1 MAIYVVGDIQGCYEP
16 LCRLLEKVKFDPATD
31 QLWSA
36 GDMINRGPHSLNTL
50 RFLRSLGPAFAAVLG
65 NHDLHFLATACGA
78 YTEGNTRYLREL
90 LDAPDCSELFEWVRT
105 HPLARRATV
114 NTEHGVRKILL
125 VHAGISPGWKFRKTI
140 ARSAEVETVLRGPAY
155 RDYLAGMYGNKPDT
169 WDKQLAGIDR
179 LRVITNVLTRIRFC
193 TPSGELNLT
202 VKTGAETAP
211 AGFRPWYEYQQL
223 KPGRMILFGHWATLH
238 GHTGRPDIQALD
250 TGCVWG
256 RCLTALNVETN
267 ERFSIDCSQDNF

>member
-16 LCRLLEKVKFDPATD
+16 LCRLLDKVKFDPAAD

-36 GDMINRGPHSLNTL
+36 GDMINRGPHSLDTL
-50 RFLRSLGPAFAAVLG
+50 RFLRSLGSAFAAVLG

-78 YTEGNTRYLREL
+78 YTEGNTRWLREL
-90 LDAPDCSELFEWVRT
+90 LDAPDCTELFEWVRM
-105 HPLARRATV
+105 HPLARRAKVETV
-114 NTEHGVRKILL
+114 NGERKILL
-125 VHAGISPGWKFRKTI
+125 VHAGISPGWKFRKSI
-140 ARSAEVETVLRGPAY
+140 ALSAEVEAVLRGPAY
-155 RDYLAGMYGNKPDT
+155 RDYLAGMYGNKPDA
-169 WDKQLAGIDR
+169 WDRQLTGMDR

-193 TPSGELNLT
+193 SSAGAMNLT

-211 AGFRPWYEYQQL
+211 EGFRPWYEFQQL
-223 KPGRMILFGHWATLH
+223 KPGRMILFGHWATLN

-267 ERFSIDCSQDNF
+267 ERISIDCSQDNF